1 MAVWLTT
8 LSRNFIR
15 KALNDKGQFESWEKK
30 DQALLIAYRNI
41 GQPRSPRRRWSIAKR
56 PSRCK

>member
-41 GQPRSPRRRWSIAKR
+41 GQASLPQRRWSIAKR
-56 PSRCK
+56 PSWCK